1 MKVFRKGLGLILG
14 GLIAISVVGC
24 SNRQIEQGE
33 ELLNEN
39 IINEIE
45 ENIEK
50 YEPLYNEL
58 DSKEKESVDWAK
70 RIDMDKIDVDIKEL
84 DDVYEVI
91 VTLNYKKDGYSE
103 YYQDIFYSH
112 IEKDKLTKDD
122 LMNREF
128 LYQVDLM
135 KEVVAHKTT
144 FERKDGIT
152 TWLHCVK
159 GYEGYTEDEK
169 NTKYDKYCSVAIYSK
184 IELENKFYTY
194 LGNIIFSE

>member
-1 MKVFRKGLGLILG
+1 M
-14 GLIAISVVGC
+14 AISIIGC
-24 SNRQIEQGE
+24 SNRIEQAEG
-33 ELLNEN
+33 LLKEN
-39 IINEIE
+39 IQNEIE

-91 VTLNYKKDGYSE
+91 ITLNYKKNECSE
-103 YYQDIFYSH
+103 DFQDIFYSH
-112 IEKDKLTKDD
+112 MEKDTLTKDD

-128 LYQVDLM
+128 LYQVNLM

-144 FERKDGIT
+144 FKREDGIT
-152 TWLHCVK
+152 TWLHCIK
-159 GYEGYTEDEK
+159 GYEGYTEDEE
-169 NTKYDKYCSVAIYSK
+169 NTKYDKYCSITIDSK
-184 IELENKFYTY
+184 IELENKFYTC